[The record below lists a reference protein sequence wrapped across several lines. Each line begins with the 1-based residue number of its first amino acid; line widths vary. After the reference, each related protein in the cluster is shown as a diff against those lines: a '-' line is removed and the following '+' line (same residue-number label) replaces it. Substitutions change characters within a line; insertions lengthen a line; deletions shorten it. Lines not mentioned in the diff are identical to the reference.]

1 MGDVWIARNEATQA
15 ELAVK
20 TLLRAERTAL
30 HDERFRREARL
41 SATISHRNVVRV
53 YDLVDE
59 PDGTLGLVMELLRGA
74 TLEAAMKE
82 KGVFN
87 ALQSVAV
94 AIPVLSA
101 MHHVHQKGIVHRD
114 MKPGNVF
121 FAVEPD
127 GHVIPKVLDFG
138 IAKLPAAGSA
148 LTIDGSV
155 LGTPHYMS
163 PEQIR
168 GQEDIDGRSDMFS
181 FAVVLYEM
189 LTGIRIF
196 HRETASA
203 SLAAVLE
210 HEVDPDPRIEPRLWI
225 ALSRALAKRPYERYA
240 NCSEFLTALRGAVE
254 ATDEDLA
261 NALQDLRPRLDN
273 TQTSTTAPSIA
284 VTTALTG
291 VPTTRPWLPVAVG
304 GAIGACLVV
313 LVLALWFRPSS
324 GTSRTAPLDSSLPAI
339 ASAPVPP
346 PPEPKPV
353 ETRAIPPEP
362 KPPASTPPTIDLDP
376 VPTTPGRPAPLRHPP
391 GAPTDRKPKPKGVA
405 TTPGF

>member
-1 MGDVWIARNEATQA
+1 MGDVWMARNEATQA

-20 TLLRAERTAL
+20 TLQRSERSPL

-53 YDLVDE
+53 FDLVDE
-59 PDGTLGLVMELLRGA
+59 SDGTLGLVMELLRGS
-74 TLEAAMKE
+74 TLEDCMRDRGPMPSRQA
-82 KGVFN
+82 
-87 ALQSVAV
+87 VAV
-94 AIPVLSA
+94 AVPVLSA

-168 GQEDIDGRSDMFS
+168 GQEDLDGRTDMFS
-181 FAVVLYEM
+181 LAVVIYEM
-189 LTGIRIF
+189 LTGVRVF
-196 HRETASA
+196 QRETASA

-225 ALSRALAKRPYERYA
+225 AISRALAKRPYERFA
-240 NCSEFLTALRGAVE
+240 SCAEFLTALRSAID
-254 ATDEDLA
+254 ATDDDLA
-261 NALQDLRPRLDN
+261 QALQEIRPRLDASTN
-273 TQTSTTAPSIA
+273 TVPSIA
-284 VTTALTG
+284 LSGEIPRVQ
-291 VPTTRPWLPVAVG
+291 TTRPWSMIVG
-304 GAIGACLVV
+304 GTIGIGVAALVV
-313 LVLALWFRPSS
+313 SLLLGGKPQPVVGAPSEADSS
-324 GTSRTAPLDSSLPAI
+324 GPEAVESRVVPAPAPSPSPSPTTASPVSESRLEIVDPPAR
-339 ASAPVPP
+339 AAGSVGRPP
-346 PPEPKPV
+346 PR
-353 ETRAIPPEP
+353 RA
-362 KPPASTPPTIDLDP
+362 PASS
-376 VPTTPGRPAPLRHPP
+376 AE
-391 GAPTDRKPKPKGVA
+391 RKKKQAAGGVA